1 MNFIQVAKQIVKK
14 IIWPSP
20 YKIIKKQPQKF
31 RIDIST
37 VLFDTTRFTF
47 CVPNHM
53 INPCIHIGKESMIG
67 CEFIFESTQ
76 GCISVGN
83 RTYIGNGTKLISRS
97 SIEIGDDVT
106 IAWGCYLYDHNS
118 HSLDW
123 VERHNDIKQQ
133 LLDLK
138 DTENFVMNKNW
149 SVVAT
154 APIVICDKVWIG
166 FEAVILKGV
175 TVGEGAIVGARSV
188 VTKDVEPWTVVAGNP
203 ARIVKKLKEE
213 RLAGEVLNE

>member
-1 MNFIQVAKQIVKK
+1 MNLVQVVKHIVKK

-20 YKIIKKQPQKF
+20 YTVIKKSPQKF
-31 RIDIST
+31 MVDPSS
-37 VLFDTTRFTF
+37 VLFDSTRFVF
-47 CVPNHM
+47 CVPKHT
-53 INPCIHIGKESMIG
+53 INPCVYIAKDSMIG

-97 SIEIGDDVT
+97 SITIGDDVT

-118 HSLDW
+118 HSLNW
-123 VERHNDIKQQ
+123 EQRRKDIQQ
-133 LLDLK
+133 QMIDLK
-138 DTENFVMNKNW
+138 NTKNFILNKDW
-149 SVVAT
+149 SVVKTEA
-154 APIVICDKVWIG
+154 IVICDKAWIG

-203 ARIVKKLKEE
+203 ARVVKRLKK
-213 RLAGEVLNE
+213 N

>member
-1 MNFIQVAKQIVKK
+1 VNFMQVVKQIIKK

-20 YKIIKKQPQKF
+20 YKYIKRQPNKF
-31 RIDIST
+31 IVDTST

-53 INPCIHIGKESMIG
+53 INPCIQIGKESMIG

-76 GCISVGN
+76 GRISVGN

-97 SIEIGDDVT
+97 SIRIGDDVT

-118 HSLDW
+118 HSLNW
-123 VERHNDIKQQ
+123 EERNKDIKQQ
-133 LLDLK
+133 MLDLK
-138 DTENFVMNKNW
+138 STRNFILNKDW
-149 SVVAT
+149 SVVST
-154 APIVICDKVWIG
+154 EPIVICDKAWIG

-203 ARIVKKLKEE
+203 ARVVKKLKEE
-213 RLAGEVLNE
+213 RLAGDSYNE